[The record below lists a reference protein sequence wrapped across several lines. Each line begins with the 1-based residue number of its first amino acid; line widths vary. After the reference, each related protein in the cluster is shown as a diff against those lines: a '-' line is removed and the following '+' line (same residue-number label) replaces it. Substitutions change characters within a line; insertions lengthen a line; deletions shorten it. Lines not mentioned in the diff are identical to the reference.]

1 MYENYPNPYS
11 YVNPYSGLARPQPP
25 IMTQQPNNTFVP
37 VSNINEAKNYMVA
50 YGNSVTF
57 KDENAPY
64 IYTKTAISQMDA
76 PIFKRYRLVEE
87 TSEMPVNTLKEEKA
101 MDLSNFITKDEFG
114 ALQKEL
120 EALKKAL
127 GEGDNV

>member
-1 MYENYPNPYS
+1 MYENYPNPYP
-11 YVNPYSGLARPQPP
+11 YVNPYSGLARPQAPMIP
-25 IMTQQPNNTFVP
+25 QNNTFVP

-87 TSEMPVNTLKEEKA
+87 TSEMPVNAPKEEKA
-101 MDLSNFITKDEFG
+101 MDLSVFVTKDEFG

-120 EALKKAL
+120 DALKKAL

>member
-1 MYENYPNPYS
+1 MYENYPNPYP
-11 YVNPYSGLARPQPP
+11 YVNPYSGMTRLQAPVMPQ
-25 IMTQQPNNTFVP
+25 NNTFVP

-76 PIFKRYRLVEE
+76 PIFKKYRLVEE
-87 TSEMPVNTLKEEKA
+87 TSDLPVNAPKEEMT
-101 MDLSNFITKDEFG
+101 MDLSVYVTKDEFG

-120 EALKKAL
+120 QALKQAL
-127 GEGDNV
+127 GEGDKA